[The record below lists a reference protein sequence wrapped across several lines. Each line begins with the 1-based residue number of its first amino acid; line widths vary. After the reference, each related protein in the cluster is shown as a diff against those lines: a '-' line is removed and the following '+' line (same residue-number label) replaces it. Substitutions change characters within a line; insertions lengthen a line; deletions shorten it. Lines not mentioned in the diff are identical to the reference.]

1 MAIFS
6 LNSTVIARAAG
17 GLYGLKIG
25 TSTMNEALAA
35 ANASSVEALLNA
47 LYARDFGTMKVAD
60 VAAAIVKNVG
70 ITGTS
75 AAEAQAYV
83 VGQLTASTNKGATV
97 VSILN
102 AFSTMTADTTFGA
115 AATKFNA
122 QIAAAVTY
130 AQTAGNQDAAFDALG
145 TNAGAAF
152 NLTNIADI
160 TTAAVFNAP
169 QVYVPGGTNLIN
181 SLQNDDVLTG
191 AGTAD
196 VLNATLGNPND
207 NGNAEINP
215 ELKGIETLNLK
226 FDATS
231 TSMILD
237 MQDSAGAVNVNI
249 SRIADGK
256 SATVKN
262 ITEAATNKLSI
273 NNTNSPT
280 TGTVT
285 FSYTDDAASAAAQT
299 MELTLS
305 NAKSAAVVLQAA
317 STNFGFE
324 TINLKSTGSSNSIGV
339 LTAQD
344 VQSLVISGDKNL
356 SIGTT
361 ANTTGTQGVE
371 ATRHGAGLANV
382 SGSLTSVNASALTGN
397 LSLTV
402 GAEIAGALDNT
413 SGLAV
418 KETITGGSG
427 NDTIRLTDGA
437 VVGGSTTNTDV
448 IDGGAGTDTIVMVGS
463 SSITA
468 SGTSTVP
475 VANVKS
481 IEALQ
486 VRTGHDD
493 VAANNT
499 EVADSV
505 TVDANA
511 FDSLSTI
518 YVRNEG
524 QQMTTGT
531 NETNG
536 VWTSAAEAMTATL
549 SNLTAAQA
557 TAVTIA
563 HGTTGNNGIAGNT
576 LAVNLKTSTGT
587 ADTVGVTIVD
597 GVNADARFNF
607 TLSTTATENLTIT
620 DSDTE
625 SNTVALASFT
635 QHTGTVTLNGGAAG
649 NTLNL
654 DTTTAGANGGLM
666 QYGVDGSSTT
676 DVTYTIADHSGTAN
690 QVKVSALTIAAGTFA
705 GNIVARVTNPT
716 ATASATGAQSIT
728 LGTGNDI
735 LILDNVS
742 NLTAGLGITDTL
754 AGGTGTDTLVIDGDN
769 AAGVAL
775 SASEFTNVT
784 GFETFRFINNGR
796 AADNSRTG
804 TNSYSL
810 TLNDAAVTQNAAANI
825 LNIVNDNG
833 STIVLAGGA
842 VQANGG
848 VTIDVRALS
857 AGKNINYDGQ
867 ETNSNGTIGAV
878 SATTG
883 AAAYTAPV
891 ANSVATAMTADR
903 FIFADANINATAVID
918 GGADMTTG
926 EGGVAGATRFGHIAN
941 ADVLEVRNSSV
952 VSLGDLAGIRN
963 VGTIEF
969 TNDTAA
975 VQTSV
980 LQLSDATVD
989 ALVNSTLATVSTNAT
1004 TIAASYEILTVTA
1017 LDNAVVS
1024 GASTQL
1030 NLDASLIVNAGNI
1043 LSVTGGGGADT
1054 IIGGAGADTITGGAG
1069 ADVITA
1075 GLGNDV
1081 LYYVNGD
1088 APSGEVINGGT
1099 GTDTLIVT
1107 TSTTFAAATFGT
1119 TATNTALTNGSIEN
1133 IVITSG
1139 TTGTF
1144 LATQLTGQA
1153 ININATAAGAANL
1166 VITGANA
1173 TANFSTLTFTV
1184 SGGANAFDT
1193 GVDTVTINIAG
1204 VTAASTTGT
1213 TLADVI
1219 AGSALADTIDG
1230 GSGVDTIT
1238 GGGGLDVLTGSGG
1251 SDIFVSTAVLA
1262 TNAVNITDFTTA
1274 ADDFDFNGTLL
1285 NAAVN
1290 TVVVAAGATLTA
1302 TVTAAVNTVFVIN
1315 LAANNAGLTTAVT
1328 NYLAD
1333 KSAANADLVEAAAV
1347 LAIGADADLDTDI
1360 TALESV
1366 LIAVDNNHTDGVGES
1381 MVFRFANTTA
1391 AGNVIDAG
1399 ELTLIGILGSGD
1411 LVAGDFV

>member
-6 LNSTVIARAAG
+6 LNSTVIARVAG

-35 ANASSVEALLNA
+35 ANASGVDTLVNA
-47 LYARDFGTMKVAD
+47 LYARDFGTQKVAD

-70 ITGTS
+70 ITGAGAD
-75 AAEAQAYV
+75 AAVSYV
-83 VGQLTASTNKGATV
+83 TGQLTASTNKGATV

-102 AFSTMTADTTFGA
+102 AFSTLTDATYGA
-115 AATKFNA
+115 AAAKFNS
-122 QIAAAVTY
+122 QVAASVSY

-145 TNAGAAF
+145 VNTGSAF
-152 NLTNIADI
+152 SLTNIADTI
-160 TTAAVFNAP
+160 TATVFNAP
-169 QVYVPGGTNLIN
+169 QVYTPGGTDLIN
-181 SLQNDDVLTG
+181 SLQNDDALTG
-191 AGTAD
+191 AGAAD

-207 NGNAEINP
+207 NGSAEITP

-231 TSMILD
+231 QSMILD
-237 MQDSAGAVNVNI
+237 MQDSSGTTNVNI

-262 ITEAATNKLSI
+262 ITEAATSKLSVA
-273 NNTNSPT
+273 NTNSPA

-285 FSYTDDAASAAAQT
+285 FSYTDDATSAAAQAVDLT
-299 MELTLS
+299 MS
-305 NAKSAAVVLQAA
+305 NAKAAAVVLQAA
-317 STNFGFE
+317 SGGYGFE
-324 TINLKSTGSSNSIGV
+324 TINLKSSGAANSIGTF
-339 LTAQD
+339 TAQD
-344 VQSLVISGDKNL
+344 VQTLAITGDKNL

-361 ANTTGTQGVE
+361 AQTNGTQGVE
-371 ATRHGAGLANV
+371 ATRYGAGLANV
-382 SGSLTSVNASALTGN
+382 SGSLTKVDASALTGA

-402 GAEIAGALDNT
+402 GAEIDGALDNT

-418 KETITGGSG
+418 KETIIGGSG
-427 NDTIRLTDGA
+427 ADTIRLTDGA

-463 SSITA
+463 STITA
-468 SGTSTVP
+468 SGTSTAP

-481 IEALQ
+481 VEALQ
-486 VRTGHDD
+486 IRSGHDAGV
-493 VAANNT
+493 VAETPSIN
-499 EVADSV
+499 AD
-505 TVDANA
+505 A
-511 FDSLSTI
+511 FDSLATI

-524 QQMTTGT
+524 QDVTA
-531 NETNG
+531 G
-536 VWTSAAEAMTATL
+536 VWNSAAEAMTATL

-557 TAVTIA
+557 TGVTIA
-563 HGTTGNNGIAGNT
+563 HGTTGNNGITGNT

-587 ADTVGVTIVD
+587 ADSVGVTIVD
-597 GVNADARFNF
+597 GVNANPRFNF
-607 TLSTTATENLTIT
+607 TLSTTATENLTLT

-625 SNTVALASFT
+625 SNTVALASVA
-635 QHTGTVTLNGGAAG
+635 QHTSAVTLSGGAAG
-649 NTLNL
+649 NFLNL

-666 QYGVDGSSTT
+666 QYGVDGSST
-676 DVTYTIADHSGTAN
+676 DVTYTVADHSATAG

-742 NLTAGLGITDTL
+742 NLTAGLGITDTM
-754 AGGTGTDTLVIDGDN
+754 AGGTGTDTLVIDGEN
-769 AAGVAL
+769 AAGIAL

-784 GFETFRFINNGR
+784 GFETFRFIGNTR

-842 VQANGG
+842 VTANGG
-848 VTIDVRALS
+848 ITIDVRALS

-867 ETNSNGTIGAV
+867 ETNSNGTIGAT

-883 AAAYTAPV
+883 ATAYTAAV
-891 ANSVATAMTADR
+891 ANSVATTMTADR

-926 EGGVAGATRFGHIAN
+926 EGATAGATRFGHLAN
-941 ADVLEVRNSSV
+941 ADVLEVRNSAV

-1004 TIAASYEILTVTA
+1004 TIAASYEVLTVTA

-1043 LSVTGGGGADT
+1043 LSVTGGGGRDT

-1069 ADVITA
+1069 VD
-1075 GLGNDV
+1075 
-1081 LYYVNGD
+1081 
-1088 APSGEVINGGT
+1088 
-1099 GTDTLIVT
+1099 
-1107 TSTTFAAATFGT
+1107 
-1119 TATNTALTNGSIEN
+1119 
-1133 IVITSG
+1133 
-1139 TTGTF
+1139 
-1144 LATQLTGQA
+1144 QLTGG
-1153 ININATAAGAANL
+1153 AGADRFVQSAAASGL
-1166 VITGANA
+1166 LTAGAGSSTTTALDVIYVGAGDTISLGA
-1173 TANFSTLTFTV
+1173 SVDTIASYDTLTAIAEAGNFSNT
-1184 SGGANAFDT
+1184 
-1193 GVDTVTINIAG
+1193 
-1204 VTAASTTGT
+1204 VTAANVQVVRGIYSAANNTFT
-1213 TLADVI
+1213 I
-1219 AGSALADTIDG
+1219 AT
-1230 GSGVDTIT
+1230 
-1238 GGGGLDVLTGSGG
+1238 
-1251 SDIFVSTAVLA
+1251 
-1262 TNAVNITDFTTA
+1262 
-1274 ADDFDFNGTLL
+1274 
-1285 NAAVN
+1285 
-1290 TVVVAAGATLTA
+1290 VAAGANAVMINYDDNAAGTA
-1302 TVTAAVNTVFVIN
+1302 AAQSVVLVGVTA
-1315 LAANNAGLTTAVT
+1315 LT
-1328 NYLAD
+1328 
-1333 KSAANADLVEAAAV
+1333 SM
-1347 LAIGADADLDTDI
+1347 
-1360 TALESV
+1360 
-1366 LIAVDNNHTDGVGES
+1366 TDGIITV
-1381 MVFRFANTTA
+1381 
-1391 AGNVIDAG
+1391 
-1399 ELTLIGILGSGD
+1399 
-1411 LVAGDFV
+1411 

>member
-35 ANASSVEALLNA
+35 ANASGVDALFNA
-47 LYARDFGTMKVAD
+47 LYARDFGTAKVAD
-60 VAAAIVKNVG
+60 VAATIVKNVG
-70 ITGTS
+70 ITGAGVD
-75 AAEAQAYV
+75 AAVNYV
-83 VGQLTASTNKGATV
+83 AGQLTASTNKGATV

-102 AFSTMTADTTFGA
+102 AFSTLTDATYGA
-115 AATKFNA
+115 AAARFNA
-122 QIAAAVTY
+122 QVAASVSY

-145 TNAGAAF
+145 TNAGSAF
-152 NLTNIADI
+152 SLTNIADTI
-160 TTAAVFNAP
+160 TATVFNAP
-169 QVYVPGGTNLIN
+169 QVYTPGGTDLIN
-181 SLQNDDVLTG
+181 SLQNDDNLTG

-207 NGNAEINP
+207 NGSAEITP

-231 TSMILD
+231 QSMILD
-237 MQDSAGAVNVNI
+237 MQDSSGTTNVNI

-262 ITEAATNKLSI
+262 ITEAATNKLSVA
-273 NNTNSPT
+273 NTNSPA

-285 FSYTDDAASAAAQT
+285 FSYTDDATSAAAQT
-299 MELTLS
+299 VDLTLS
-305 NAKSAAVVLQAA
+305 NAKAAAVVLQAA
-317 STNFGFE
+317 SGSYGFE
-324 TINLKSTGSSNSIGV
+324 TINLKSSGAANSIGTF
-339 LTAQD
+339 TAQD
-344 VQSLVISGDKNL
+344 VQSLVITGDKNL
-356 SIGTT
+356 SIGTSAQT
-361 ANTTGTQGVE
+361 NGTQGVE
-371 ATRHGAGLANV
+371 ATRYGAGLANV
-382 SGSLTSVNASALTGN
+382 SGSLTKVDASALTGA

-402 GAEIAGALDNT
+402 GSEIDGALDGT

-418 KETITGGSG
+418 KETIIGGSG

-468 SGTSTVP
+468 SGTSTAP

-481 IEALQ
+481 VEALQ
-486 VRTGHDD
+486 IRSGHDAGV
-493 VAANNT
+493 VAETPSIN
-499 EVADSV
+499 AD
-505 TVDANA
+505 A
-511 FDSLSTI
+511 FDSLATI

-524 QQMTTGT
+524 QDVT
-531 NETNG
+531 NS
-536 VWTSAAEAMTATL
+536 VWNSAAEAMTATL

-557 TAVTIA
+557 TGVTIA

-587 ADTVGVTIVD
+587 ADTAGVTIVD
-597 GVNADARFNF
+597 GVNADPRFNF
-607 TLSTTATENLTIT
+607 VLSTTATENLTIT

-625 SNTVALASFT
+625 SNTVALASVA
-635 QHTGTVTLNGGAAG
+635 QHTGTVTLSGGAAG
-649 NTLNL
+649 NFLNL
-654 DTTTAGANGGLM
+654 DSTTAGANGGLM
-666 QYGVDGSSTT
+666 QYGVNGSST
-676 DVTYTIADHSGTAN
+676 DVTYTVADHSATAS

-742 NLTAGLGITDTL
+742 NLTAGLGITDTM
-754 AGGTGTDTLVIDGDN
+754 AGGTGTDTLVIDGEN
-769 AAGVAL
+769 AAGIAL

-784 GFETFRFINNGR
+784 GFETFRFIGNTR
-796 AADNSRTG
+796 AADNARTG

-842 VQANGG
+842 VTANGG
-848 VTIDVRALS
+848 ITIDVRALS

-867 ETNSNGTIGAV
+867 ETNSNGTIGAT

-883 AAAYTAPV
+883 ATAYTAAV

-926 EGGVAGATRFGHIAN
+926 EGATAGATRFGHLAN
-941 ADVLEVRNSSV
+941 SDVLEVRNSAV

-1004 TIAASYEILTVTA
+1004 TIAASYEVLTVTA

-1043 LSVTGGGGADT
+1043 LSVTGGGGRDT

-1069 ADVITA
+1069 VD
-1075 GLGNDV
+1075 
-1081 LYYVNGD
+1081 
-1088 APSGEVINGGT
+1088 
-1099 GTDTLIVT
+1099 
-1107 TSTTFAAATFGT
+1107 
-1119 TATNTALTNGSIEN
+1119 
-1133 IVITSG
+1133 
-1139 TTGTF
+1139 
-1144 LATQLTGQA
+1144 QLTGG
-1153 ININATAAGAANL
+1153 AGADRFVQSAAASGL
-1166 VITGANA
+1166 LTAGAGASTTTALDVIYVGAGDTISLGA
-1173 TANFSTLTFTV
+1173 SVDTIASYDTLTAIAEAGNFSNT
-1184 SGGANAFDT
+1184 
-1193 GVDTVTINIAG
+1193 
-1204 VTAASTTGT
+1204 VTAANVQVVRGIYSAANNTFT
-1213 TLADVI
+1213 I
-1219 AGSALADTIDG
+1219 AT
-1230 GSGVDTIT
+1230 
-1238 GGGGLDVLTGSGG
+1238 
-1251 SDIFVSTAVLA
+1251 
-1262 TNAVNITDFTTA
+1262 
-1274 ADDFDFNGTLL
+1274 
-1285 NAAVN
+1285 
-1290 TVVVAAGATLTA
+1290 VAAGANAVMINYDDNAAGTA
-1302 TVTAAVNTVFVIN
+1302 AAQSVVLVGVTA
-1315 LAANNAGLTTAVT
+1315 LT
-1328 NYLAD
+1328 
-1333 KSAANADLVEAAAV
+1333 SM
-1347 LAIGADADLDTDI
+1347 
-1360 TALESV
+1360 
-1366 LIAVDNNHTDGVGES
+1366 TDGIITV
-1381 MVFRFANTTA
+1381 
-1391 AGNVIDAG
+1391 
-1399 ELTLIGILGSGD
+1399 
-1411 LVAGDFV
+1411 

>member
-35 ANASSVEALLNA
+35 ANASGVDALFNV
-47 LYARDFGTMKVAD
+47 LYARDFGTAKVAD

-70 ITGTS
+70 ITGTGVD
-75 AAEAQAYV
+75 AAVSYV
-83 VGQLTASTNKGATV
+83 SGQLTASTNKGATV

-102 AFSTMTADTTFGA
+102 AFSTLTDATYGA
-115 AATKFNA
+115 AATNFNA
-122 QIAAAVTY
+122 QIASAVAY

-145 TNAGAAF
+145 ANPGAAF
-152 NLTNIADI
+152 NLTNIGDI
-160 TTAAVFNAP
+160 ATAAVFNGN

-181 SLQNDDVLTG
+181 SLQNDDILTG
-191 AGTAD
+191 AGTSD

-207 NGNAEINP
+207 NGNAEITP

-237 MQDSAGAVNVNI
+237 MQDSSGATNVNI

-262 ITEAATNKLSI
+262 ITEAATNKLSV
-273 NNTNSPT
+273 NNTNSLAS
-280 TGTVT
+280 GTVT
-285 FSYTDDAASAAAQT
+285 FSYTDDATSAAAQT
-299 MELTLS
+299 VDLTMS
-305 NAKSAAVVLQAA
+305 NAKAAAVVLQAA
-317 STNFGFE
+317 SGSYGFE
-324 TINLKSTGSSNSIGV
+324 TINLKSSGSANSIGT

-344 VQSLVISGDKNL
+344 VQSLVITGDKNL

-413 SGLAV
+413 SGLPV
-418 KETITGGSG
+418 RETITGGSG

-437 VVGGSTTNTDV
+437 VVAGSTTSDL

-468 SGTSTVP
+468 GGTSTAP
-475 VANVKS
+475 VVNVKS
-481 IEALQ
+481 VEAVQ
-486 VRTGHDD
+486 IRTGHDD

-499 EVADSV
+499 ESADSV
-505 TVDANA
+505 TLNADA
-511 FDSLSTI
+511 FDSLATI

-536 VWTSAAEAMTATL
+536 VWTSVAEQMTATL

-563 HGTTGNNGIAGNT
+563 HGTTGNNGVGTSSAGNT

-607 TLSTTATENLTIT
+607 TLSTTGTENLTIT

-625 SNTVALASFT
+625 SNTVALASAMGT
-635 QHTGTVTLNGGAAG
+635 TPQYTGTVTLLGGVAAT
-649 NTLNL
+649 TLNL

-666 QYGVDGSSTT
+666 QYAVDGGTSG
-676 DVTYTIADHSGTAN
+676 DVTYTVADNSGTTN
-690 QVKVSALTIAAGTFA
+690 QVKISALTIAAGTYA

-728 LGTGNDI
+728 LGTGADI
-735 LILDNVS
+735 LILDNTS
-742 NLTAGLGITDTL
+742 NLTAGLGITDTI
-754 AGGTGTDTLVIDGDN
+754 AGGAGLDTLVVDGDN
-769 AAGVAL
+769 AAGIAL

-796 AADNSRTG
+796 AADNTRTG

-833 STIVLAGGA
+833 STIVLAGGS

-848 VTIDVRALS
+848 ITIDVRSLS

-867 ETNSNGTIGAV
+867 ETNSNGTIGAT

-883 AAAYTAPV
+883 ATAYTAAV

-926 EGGVAGATRFGHIAN
+926 EGATAGATRFGHLAN
-941 ADVLEVRNSSV
+941 ADVLEVRNAAV

-980 LQLSDATVD
+980 IQLSDATVD
-989 ALVNSTLATVSTNAT
+989 ALVNSTLATLSTNTT
-1004 TIAASYEILTVTA
+1004 TIAASYEVLTVTA
-1017 LDNAVVS
+1017 LDNAIVT

-1030 NLDASLIVNAGNI
+1030 NLDGSLIVNAGNI
-1043 LSVTGGGGADT
+1043 ISVTGGGGADT
-1054 IIGGAGADTITGGAG
+1054 IIGGAGADTITGGKG

-1075 GLGNDV
+1075 G
-1081 LYYVNGD
+1081 NGD
-1088 APSGEVINGGT
+1088 TLVYGALASGGASTGETLFGAAP
-1099 GTDTLIVT
+1099 
-1107 TSTTFAAATFGT
+1107 
-1119 TATNTALTNGSIEN
+1119 
-1133 IVITSG
+1133 TSG
-1139 TTGTF
+1139 TTV
-1144 LATQLTGQA
+1144 LTG
-1153 ININATAAGAANL
+1153 IDIITFGSTTTGATLKLNLAAVGNT
-1166 VITGANA
+1166 ITGA
-1173 TANFSTLTFTV
+1173 
-1184 SGGANAFDT
+1184 
-1193 GVDTVTINIAG
+1193 
-1204 VTAASTTGT
+1204 
-1213 TLADVI
+1213 
-1219 AGSALADTIDG
+1219 
-1230 GSGVDTIT
+1230 TIT
-1238 GGGGLDVLTGSGG
+1238 QS
-1251 SDIFVSTAVLA
+1251 
-1262 TNAVNITDFTTA
+1262 
-1274 ADDFDFNGTLL
+1274 
-1285 NAAVN
+1285 
-1290 TVVVAAGATLTA
+1290 
-1302 TVTAAVNTVFVIN
+1302 
-1315 LAANNAGLTTAVT
+1315 TTAVNGGT
-1328 NYLAD
+1328 TGNGLTVAKGTYTGGVFTVTGTSPTHTL
-1333 KSAANADLVEAAAV
+1333 
-1347 LAIGADADLDTDI
+1347 IQTDLDADI
-1360 TALESV
+1360 TAGSV
-1366 LIAVDNNHTDGVGES
+1366 GSILVVGVFTSAVVASE
-1381 MVFRFANTTA
+1381 
-1391 AGNVIDAG
+1391 I
-1399 ELTLIGILGSGD
+1399 LTLT
-1411 LVAGDFV
+1411 V